1 MLKDMLNMLTDAL
14 SKNPTSNIGKIL
26 YVFNQQYKDV
36 QETLQTM
43 REWVDVDK
51 AEGKELD
58 AIGAD
63 TNQPRGL
70 ANDAQYRMMIKS
82 KRIRSKSDGTW
93 NAIIDSTANTLNCSP
108 TDLQFK
114 SVIEKGGSEPLALV
128 VEKIPLKVVN
138 DSQLTTGQL
147 IQLIEQVAP
156 GDVRI
161 ASANFTGTFRF
172 SNTYDT
178 PEYGEYGFNK
188 GSISLILVPSKDV
201 LLPI

>member
-1 MLKDMLNMLTDAL
+1 MLNMLTDAL
-14 SKNPTSNIGKIL
+14 SKNPASNIGKIL

-58 AIGAD
+58 LIGAD
-63 TNQPRGL
+63 TSQPRGL

-93 NAIIDSTANTLNCSP
+93 NAIIDSMSTTLNCSP
-108 TDLQFK
+108 TELQFK
-114 SVIEKGGSEPLALV
+114 SVIEKDGTEPLALV
-128 VEKIPLKVVN
+128 VEKIPLKIVN

-147 IQLIEQVAP
+147 IQLIEQVTP

-178 PEYGEYGFNK
+178 PEYGEHGFNK
-188 GSISLILVPSKDV
+188 GSMSLILVPAKDA